1 MNTVFRYL
9 AWIDVFPRC
18 NAEENVTLNAKF
30 KHVKVLHQMQR
41 TEWISITVGLQ
52 QTSSGITVLWQT
64 VSCVDVCNLLHW
76 KYCSKY
82 VAYSCNVVS
91 LHSAV
96 THAILAYGCNETYCS
111 ILELFV
117 YCHITNFIT
126 VVQRSVCLCVF
137 FLFFKCNTTV
147 IYAKLEDTA
156 TPYRCN
162 KQCFKLLVFFRS
174 FYSEREHVL
183 KLRH

>member
-1 MNTVFRYL
+1 
-9 AWIDVFPRC
+9 
-18 NAEENVTLNAKF
+18 
-30 KHVKVLHQMQR
+30 
-41 TEWISITVGLQ
+41 
-52 QTSSGITVLWQT
+52 
-64 VSCVDVCNLLHW
+64 
-76 KYCSKY
+76 
-82 VAYSCNVVS
+82 
-91 LHSAV
+91 
-96 THAILAYGCNETYCS
+96 THAILAYGCKETYCS

-137 FLFFKCNTTV
+137 FRLCKCNTTV

-156 TPYRCN
+156 TSYRCN

-183 KLRH
+183 KLRQNLLWCGCCSAFCTKSELICRGVCL